1 VVSMSSDADDGA
13 QTAVRIACV
22 WCTEQQLDAV
32 QLQICNGCRFA
43 REGSRNLGPLCR
55 TCCDKIHG
63 SRECSGTRSF
73 FSSSNCG
80 NCEEMADEYCQ
91 DCVKALCTVCG
102 PAFHD
107 TGNVAFEGHVRIKLA
122 PLSAEG
128 GGKFAGKFS
137 SAALPIYGV
146 LLSLSVNQCLQRG
159 NMACSCC
166 CCSVAAAAA
175 AVVAAAAAQ
184 SARPSRFDPLLQL
197 QRLMPSLCI
206 VLLRTTSLRLLKPC

>member
-1 VVSMSSDADDGA
+1 MLRTTKFMAAGSALALAVSSRLA
-13 QTAVRIACV
+13 TAATAKRWRRV
-22 WCTEQQLDAV
+22 LSG
-32 QLQICNGCRFA
+32 L
-43 REGSRNLGPLCR
+43 RE
-55 TCCDKIHG
+55 
-63 SRECSGTRSF
+63 
-73 FSSSNCG
+73 
-80 NCEEMADEYCQ
+80 
-91 DCVKALCTVCG
+91 ALHTVCG

-137 SAALPIYGV
+137 SAALPIYSV
-146 LLSLSVNQCLQRG
+146 PLSLSVNPCLQRG
-159 NMACSCC
+159 NMARSCC

-175 AVVAAAAAQ
+175 AVAAAAAAQ

-206 VLLRTTSLRLLKPC
+206 VPLA